1 MESIKVFIA
10 DRSPIFVSGLS
21 QILSGEERIEV
32 VGQAHSG
39 QDVIDKIETLHPD
52 VVLMD
57 ANLPEHGGIQV
68 LEMLK
73 EQSPSSKV
81 IILTPPDKI
90 EALLDSALNAG
101 AKGFLPNNIS
111 PKELVKGVIKM
122 ADEGAAIGP
131 TVIPLIFDKLVERRQ
146 EKPVMGIDLSA
157 RETEIMGLVAEG
169 MGNHDIAETLFIS
182 ENTVKGHIR
191 RIIDKL
197 KVNNRV
203 EIARY
208 VLLNGATEHGIPR
221 YNTTG
226 MMK

>member
-1 MESIKVFIA
+1 MGKIRVLLA
-10 DRSPIFVSGLS
+10 DDHTILRQGLHA
-21 QILSGEERIEV
+21 LLDKENDIEV
-32 VGQAHSG
+32 VGEATNGRDAVAQA
-39 QDVIDKIETLHPD
+39 KKLRPD